1 MQWFQDNNIKLFFVI
16 GDSHKLVIINR
27 FHRTLKE
34 KLLKYFIASGSTRWI
49 DIINKII
56 KKL

>member
-1 MQWFQDNNIKLFFVI
+1 MQWFQDNHIKLFFVI
-16 GDSHKLVIINR
+16 GDGHKLGIINR
-27 FHRTLKE
+27 FHCTLKE

-49 DIINKII
+49 DIIDKII